1 MVGIDH
7 IFSSTQKFIIND
19 CCAIVF
25 DVRITD
31 HKASLAFLPVNRN
44 YILNE
49 NKRKFIKN
57 IKYKK
62 LKGEFHY

>member
-7 IFSSTQKFIIND
+7 IFSSTQKIIIND

-25 DVRITD
+25 DARITD
-31 HKASLAFLPVNRN
+31 HKASVAFLPVNRN

-49 NKRKFIKN
+49 NKRKFIKTLN
-57 IKYKK
+57 TKN
-62 LKGEFHY
+62 